1 VDPCPVAAAAPTP
14 IPAPAVAAGPSGAAA
29 CTATSGFD
37 SVGVRPA
44 GGGARLELSPRTA
57 AGTPTV
63 SVFQQSSGRRV
74 IGERLVARFNG
85 AVNWDGR
92 ANQPGRSVPDGT
104 YVVRFTLGDDTRRV
118 ALRRS
123 GGRFTRLAD
132 YHRRASC
139 DLLPS
144 FKLSRPV
151 FGGTGAR
158 PLGIS
163 YRVARRAQVF
173 VNVMRGSRI
182 VQSFPARTVAG
193 GRTARLTLRA
203 RGLRRGDYRV
213 RLVARDAAST
223 LTSTLVSRRL

>member
-1 VDPCPVAAAAPTP
+1 
-14 IPAPAVAAGPSGAAA
+14 
-29 CTATSGFD
+29 
-37 SVGVRPA
+37 
-44 GGGARLELSPRTA
+44 
-57 AGTPTV
+57 
-63 SVFQQSSGRRV
+63 
-74 IGERLVARFNG
+74 
-85 AVNWDGR
+85 
-92 ANQPGRSVPDGT
+92 
-104 YVVRFTLGDDTRRV
+104 VRFTLGDDTRRV